1 MEDNKEL
8 VEETTENVEEQAT
21 EELVDGNADTT
32 ESIEEEKPVRT
43 YTDEE
48 VDEIVKTI
56 KSWIRE
62 R

>member
-32 ESIEEEKPVRT
+32 ESIEEEKPIRT
-43 YTDEE
+43 YHNEE
-48 VDEIVKTI
+48 VDELVK
-56 KSWIRE
+56 KKK
-62 R
+62 